1 MDWDSYLEMFSMLG
15 SGAGIE
21 VIERQGFDV
30 SACEDWAGGAT
41 PLRGA
46 GGPLKISRAAWGHPL
61 TRAMI
66 QGEDWAELWK
76 TI

>member
-30 SACEDWAGGAT
+30 SACEDWA
-41 PLRGA
+41 
-46 GGPLKISRAAWGHPL
+46 
-61 TRAMI
+61 
-66 QGEDWAELWK
+66 ELWK